1 MSSPTSEIRF
11 DEPAAVLQP
20 AVNVR
25 FLSLLGGYIDQLVR
39 AADRRDW
46 VSVGRLSNALAEGS
60 NEAGAFELSGAAQQV
75 ASASRS
81 GNSPAN
87 IRRALLRL
95 IGAYGRARRAPTAC
109 CPL

>member
-1 MSSPTSEIRF
+1 MSPLSTEMRF

-25 FLSLLGGYIDQLVR
+25 FLSLLGGYIDQMVS

-46 VSVGRLSNALAEGS
+46 VTVGRLSRSLAEGGS
-60 NEAGAFELSGAAQQV
+60 EAGAFELSGAAQQV
-75 ASASRS
+75 ASAARS
-81 GNSPAN
+81 GASPAN